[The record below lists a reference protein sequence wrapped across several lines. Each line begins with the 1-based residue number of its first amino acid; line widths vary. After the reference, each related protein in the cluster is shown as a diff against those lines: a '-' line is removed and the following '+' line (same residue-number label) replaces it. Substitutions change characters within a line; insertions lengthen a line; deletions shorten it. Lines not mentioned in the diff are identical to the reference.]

1 VGFLAV
7 LYDEGAPFRER
18 ISLYLVKF
26 FRLHRVPKGGSL
38 KMDLVS
44 LTPEGMVV
52 LTLTHGKHS
61 YSELRNETGLS
72 DRWLTVK
79 LKELNKAGVLKKDG
93 KWYGL
98 TDQPTPPTYELSLYM
113 LSQARRLAR
122 RLAQLRS
129 VQAIILFGS
138 VPRREAHEYSD
149 LDMLIVVDQDLQGAR
164 SKVASKISEFE
175 KRSHV
180 TVEPVVLST
189 EDFLANIRLQ
199 EAGIVYGIAEGF
211 EVLASKRAALRRIL
225 RERVEEVRKTRQ
237 YLEEGRIWLKAE

>member
-1 VGFLAV
+1 
-7 LYDEGAPFRER
+7 
-18 ISLYLVKF
+18 
-26 FRLHRVPKGGSL
+26 
-38 KMDLVS
+38 MDLVS

-79 LKELNKAGVLKKDG
+79 LKELENGGVLKKDG

-98 TDQPTPPTYELSLYM
+98 IDQPTASGYELSVYM
-113 LSQARRLAR
+113 LSQARHLAR
-122 RLAQLRS
+122 QLARLRP

-138 VPRREAHEYSD
+138 VPRKEAHEYSD
-149 LDMLIVVDQDLQGAR
+149 LDMLIVVDQDVGAAR
-164 SKVASKISEFE
+164 KQVASKISEFE
-175 KRSHV
+175 KRFHL
-180 TVEPVVLST
+180 TVEPLVLSSG
-189 EDFLANIRLQ
+189 DFLANIRLQ

-211 EVLASKRAALRRIL
+211 EVLASKRAALRGIL

-237 YLEEGRIWLKAE
+237 YLEEGRIWLKAG

>member
-1 VGFLAV
+1 
-7 LYDEGAPFRER
+7 
-18 ISLYLVKF
+18 
-26 FRLHRVPKGGSL
+26 
-38 KMDLVS
+38 MDLVS

-52 LTLTHGKHS
+52 LTLTHGQHS

-79 LKELNKAGVLKKDG
+79 LKQLENARVLRKDG

-98 TDQPTPPTYELSLYM
+98 IDQPTASGCELSLYM
-113 LSQARRLAR
+113 LSQARHLAR

-149 LDMLIVVDQDLQGAR
+149 LDMLIVVDQDVEAAR
-164 SKVASKISEFE
+164 RQVASKISEFE
-175 KRSHV
+175 KGFHL
-180 TVEPVVLST
+180 TVEPLVLST
-189 EDFLANIRLQ
+189 GDFLANIRSQ
-199 EAGIVYGIAEGF
+199 EAGIIYGIAEGF

-225 RERVEEVRKTRQ
+225 RERVEEIRKTCQ
-237 YLEEGRIWLKAE
+237 YIEEGRIWLKAG